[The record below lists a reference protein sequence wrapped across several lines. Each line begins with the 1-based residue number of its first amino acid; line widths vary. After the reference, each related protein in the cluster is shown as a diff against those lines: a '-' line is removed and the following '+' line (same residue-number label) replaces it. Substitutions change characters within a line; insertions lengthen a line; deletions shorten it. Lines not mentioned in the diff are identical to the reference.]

1 MLQYWKASLMQTELQ
16 GCHEYTG
23 MKLDQRGLDLIRT
36 VLDLEEKLASHAD
49 PLQPLEPWGVTQHL
63 QPVLYQWAAGQ
74 LGLLQA
80 WTQRLMAAEDWKP
93 VTQPRGCSRSAR

>member
-1 MLQYWKASLMQTELQ
+1 MNT
-16 GCHEYTG
+16 CFTG

-74 LGLLQA
+74 RGLLQA

-93 VTQPRGCSRSAR
+93 VTHPRGCSRSAH